1 MGDMFGQNSD
11 GEVEDDQDEDTQWR
25 MKRFEREQWLKEN
38 KKVSNILLVLFVQQ
52 GNKRDFAHVSVLL
65 TIDIIKE
72 H

>member
-38 KKVSNILLVLFVQQ
+38 KKVSNILLVLFMQQ
-52 GNKRDFAHVSVLL
+52 GNKKDFAQFCMFLYS
-65 TIDIIKE
+65 
-72 H
+72 